1 VTKEEIRQAVLKVD
15 PDKLYEVSY
24 TIRQDGTKVYGNT
37 FLLGAD
43 LTENQIAEL
52 AENGRL

>member
-1 VTKEEIRQAVLKVD
+1 MTKEEIRQAVLKVD